1 MTLGNAA
8 LYFDPEG
15 YSISGP
21 KLMGRNAAGHGFLN
35 GLFRHA
41 KVDHFTAF
49 TDQPTSFRAFKS
61 MAAEA
66 GAHAPVQEIQKAS
79 MGKLAEAGCVFY
91 PGPGLGLHA
100 WEREL
105 FGSRAWSLCGITH
118 TTLSGRAM
126 DGIAG
131 LLTEPL
137 YPWDALICTSRAV
150 RDTVRNVL
158 EAQGDYLA
166 ARLGATRFPM
176 VKLPVIPLGVECD
189 QFLYSDA
196 ETAKART
203 ELGITSDETVI
214 LFVGRLSFHAK
225 AHPIAMYQALE
236 KAAVGRKITLIE
248 CGWFAND
255 ALEDAF
261 EKTAAA
267 VCPNIRRIVL
277 DGRIAEER
285 RKAWGAADIFCSLS
299 DNLQETFGIT
309 PIEAMARGIP
319 VVVSDWDGYRD
330 TVRDGVDGFRIR
342 TAMPSSGF
350 GNNLAARH
358 ALGLDTY
365 DQFCGLTSQF
375 VAVDSEQTAE
385 IMIRLS
391 DSPALRREIGANGR
405 ARARDHF
412 DWARIIPRYQSLWA
426 ELAEERRSAPEFDIG
441 KRQMAGWPARMDPF
455 RSFASY
461 ASMSITGATHLLR
474 ITDMTA
480 DKIADLRKLPSFPLL
495 DRSLPSHPEV
505 MAFLERIPG
514 DTPTSLAEICH
525 PAEIS
530 QISVA
535 IVAWALKIGAVRVT

>member
-1 MTLGNAA
+1 MTFGNAA

-21 KLMGRNAAGHGFLN
+21 KLMGRNAAGHSFLN

-41 KVDHFTAF
+41 TVDRFMAF
-49 TDQPTSFRAFKS
+49 TDQPSSFRAFKS
-61 MAAEA
+61 MAADA
-66 GAHAPVQEIQKAS
+66 GVTAPVQEIPKAS

-91 PGPGLGLHA
+91 PGPGLGPHA

-105 FGSRAWSLCGITH
+105 FGPRAWSLCGITH

-131 LLTEPL
+131 VLTEPL

-176 VKLPVIPLGVECD
+176 VKLPVIPLGVDCER
-189 QFLYSDA
+189 FMYSDA
-196 ETAKART
+196 DTAKARDA
-203 ELGITSDETVI
+203 LGMTSDETVI

-236 KAAVGRKITLIE
+236 KAASGRKITLVE

-261 EKTAAA
+261 EKTATA
-267 VCPNIRRIVL
+267 VCPNVRRIVL

-342 TAMPSSGF
+342 TAMPSAGF
-350 GNNLAARH
+350 GNTLAARH

-375 VAVDSEQTAE
+375 VSVDPEQTAD
-385 IMIRLS
+385 ILIRLI

-426 ELAEERRSAPEFDIG
+426 ELAEERRSAPEFEIG
-441 KRQMAGWPARMDPF
+441 KRRMAGWPARMDPF
-455 RSFASY
+455 SSFASY
-461 ASMSITGATHLLR
+461 ASMSITGETKLARSAEFFAER
-474 ITDMTA
+474 IS
-480 DKIADLRKLPSFPLL
+480 DLRKLPSFPLI
-495 DRSLPSHPEV
+495 DRSLPSHPDVMTVLEQIPFDRTIRVAELCPPGEV
-505 MAFLERIPG
+505 
-514 DTPTSLAEICH
+514 
-525 PAEIS
+525 S

-535 IVAWALKIGAVRVT
+535 IVAWALKIGAVRVA